1 MISKDNNSI
10 TFTSKTFHWWPF
22 SFTDSHYPGI
32 WRGFVEQNNITLT
45 DTDITVSYTKN
56 RIGEFSLPI
65 IVVR

>member
-22 SFTDSHYPGI
+22 GFTDSHYPKF

-45 DTDITVSYTKN
+45 HCCPV
-56 RIGEFSLPI
+56 
-65 IVVR
+65 